1 MLRPLPLLLLL
12 SSALPAE
19 EKLDPARYVT
29 VIKGDLPII
38 LSAPHGGRLKVP
50 GVAERKGEG
59 IAQFTT
65 VREENTAEIALA
77 LAAILEQVFG
87 ARPHVVVAHFERKY
101 LDANRPAASAY
112 EGKEAAPLYDAY
124 HAALDAACKQV
135 QKDFGRGLLL
145 DLHGQAGDADA
156 IYRGTVNGKSVTL
169 LVQRFG
175 QAAVTGEKS
184 VLGALAKLGYK
195 VLPANDA
202 ADQKETKFNG
212 GHIVRTYG
220 SHGGSG
226 IDAIQLELGSALR
239 SKKGQETLIPDL
251 VAALEVFAKAYLPAK
266 KVVR

>member
-1 MLRPLPLLLLL
+1 MLLLLLL
-12 SSALPAE
+12 SLPAE
-19 EKLDPARYVT
+19 EKLDPARYLT

-50 GVAERKGEG
+50 GVPERKGEG

-65 VREENTAEIALA
+65 GRDENTAEMTLA

-87 ARPHVVVAHFERKY
+87 AKPHVVVAHFERKY
-101 LDANRPAASAY
+101 LDANRPATSAY
-112 EGKEAAPLYDAY
+112 EVPEARPLYDAY

-145 DLHGQAGDADA
+145 DIHGQASDVDA

-169 LVQRFG
+169 LTQRFG

-184 VLGALAKLGYK
+184 ILGVLAKKGYK

-202 ADQKETKFNG
+202 ADQKETKYNG
-212 GHIVRTYG
+212 GHIVQTYG

-226 IDAIQLELGSALR
+226 IDALQLELGTALR
-239 SKKGQETLIPDL
+239 AKKSQETLIPDL
-251 VAALEVFAKAYLPAK
+251 VAALEVFAKAYLPERK
-266 KVVR
+266 GGR